1 MTPKTIW
8 NILGGIAATVILGAV
23 GSGVWE
29 RLLSPALD
37 WMFRTSVDLVSTVSL
52 RYKNGIYE
60 AAAKGF
66 HEDYSLRIFAIALLF
81 LSLFFLIYA
90 MRKHDGMNQRFI
102 QPLLSRKGLAQ
113 WIAVV
118 ASIAFAL
125 MVFYSVARHQAT
137 NQITTYSIQSM
148 DILRPYIGEEK
159 YILFRSNFLLI
170 KSADQFERFNL
181 SLIQEA
187 KAGGVSLPDFE
198 PL

>member
-1 MTPKTIW
+1 MTPKTIR

-37 WMFRTSVDLVSTVSL
+37 WMFRASVDLVSTVSL

-66 HEDYSLRIFAIALLF
+66 HEDYSLRIFLIASLV
-81 LSLFFLIYA
+81 LSLFLLTYA
-90 MRKHDGMNQRFI
+90 MRKHDDMNQRFI
-102 QPLLSRKGLAQ
+102 QPLLARKGLAQ
-113 WIAVV
+113 WLAVV
-118 ASIAFAL
+118 ASFAFAL
-125 MVFYSVARHQAT
+125 FVFYSVARHQAT
-137 NQITTYSIQSM
+137 NHITTYSIQSM
-148 DILRPYIGEEK
+148 DILRPYIGEQK
-159 YILFRSNFLLI
+159 YILFRSNFLQI

-187 KAGGVSLPDFE
+187 KASGVSLPDFE